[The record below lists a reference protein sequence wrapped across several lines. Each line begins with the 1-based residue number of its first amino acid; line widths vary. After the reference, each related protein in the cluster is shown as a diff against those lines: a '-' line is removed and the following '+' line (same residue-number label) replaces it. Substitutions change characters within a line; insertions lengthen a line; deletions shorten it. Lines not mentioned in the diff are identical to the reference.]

1 MANFLVVICEN
12 RGSKDFNSV
21 IECMGELGK
30 YKCISKNLYILS
42 CMSSLDSEYVCN
54 HLMLKANSDILVVK
68 LFSETD
74 INWHFKLRKD
84 IIDEDLNKL
93 LGRI

>member
-1 MANFLVVICEN
+1 
-12 RGSKDFNSV
+12 
-21 IECMGELGK
+21 
-30 YKCISKNLYILS
+30 
-42 CMSSLDSEYVCN
+42 MSSLDSEYVCN